1 MICGN
6 KPLKLLIGEYK
17 MAEVAAAYGFP
28 YEHVANSVTGQVL
41 GTTGARG
48 DYIHRL
54 IVTVNTAAT
63 STVSIIDGAFSHALV
78 RANTPIGV
86 YSIEFNAKS
95 ATSGW
100 SVTTGAGVEVLAMGV
115 FT

>member
-1 MICGN
+1 M
-6 KPLKLLIGEYK
+6 P
-17 MAEVAAAYGFP
+17 AVSADYGFP

-41 GTTGARG
+41 GGAGAKG
-48 DYIHRL
+48 DYLHRL

-63 STVSIIDGAFSHALV
+63 STVNLIDGAFSHGLV

>member
-1 MICGN
+1 M
-6 KPLKLLIGEYK
+6 PD
-17 MAEVAAAYGFP
+17 VSAAYGFP

-41 GTTGARG
+41 GTTGAKG
-48 DYIHRL
+48 DYLHRL

-63 STVSIIDGAFSHALV
+63 GTVSVIDGAFSHAIT

-95 ATSGW
+95 ATTGW
-100 SVTTGAGVEVLAMGV
+100 SITTGAGAEVLAMGN